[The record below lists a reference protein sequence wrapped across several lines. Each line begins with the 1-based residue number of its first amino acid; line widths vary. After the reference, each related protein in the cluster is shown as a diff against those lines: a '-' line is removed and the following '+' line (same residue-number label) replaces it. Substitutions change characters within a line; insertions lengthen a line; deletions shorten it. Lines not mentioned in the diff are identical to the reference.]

1 MTADPTEEKA
11 VNRSV
16 QKFERTRHLYE
27 KLEGVVVYDLKQ
39 VLRERDLITK
49 IDDDG
54 VSSRVKD
61 VDSFRGK
68 IARKNY
74 AEPLADTRDLLGVR
88 IVCLYPSVLE
98 EIDKV
103 INETFT
109 VVGYE
114 DKGNGAEPEL
124 WRYSSKHYDCQLP
137 ESFSGLQYD
146 DIKGLV
152 FEIQVRT
159 ILQDAWATVEHKL
172 GYKPEKPVPDE
183 LKREFSALAGLF
195 HVADQRFQFIAD
207 RMKLQPDEIAQELS
221 GLYGLAIEH
230 ARSGNASTEEGFN
243 NQTRIKELESRS
255 GAVINRGSIKAL
267 LHGMYPGRRHMK
279 NPDYTGLVQDLA
291 SVDVTRLGDLG
302 RLLVTGDAA
311 AREPESERA
320 PLSDVAFARTALA
333 SASPKFRS
341 KRQRRRAP

>member
-1 MTADPTEEKA
+1 MAADEPEEQA
-11 VNRSV
+11 VNRWV
-16 QKFERTRHLYE
+16 QEFEGTRHFYE
-27 KLEGVVVYDLKQ
+27 KLKDVVVYDLNQ
-39 VLRERDLITK
+39 VLRERDLNTK
-49 IDDDG
+49 IHGG
-54 VSSRVKD
+54 VISRVKD

-68 IARKNY
+68 IANKNY
-74 AEPLADTRDLLGVR
+74 PDPLANTRDLLGVR

-98 EIDKV
+98 DIDKV

-109 VVGYE
+109 VVRYE
-114 DKGNGAEPEL
+114 DKGKGAEPEL
-124 WRYSSKHYDCQLP
+124 WRYSSIHYDCQLP
-137 ESFSGLQYD
+137 ENCSGLRYD

-152 FEIQVRT
+152 FEIQDRT
-159 ILQDAWATVEHKL
+159 ILQDTWATVEHKL
-172 GYKPEKPVPDE
+172 GYKSEKQIPDE

-207 RMKLQPDEIAQELS
+207 RMKLQPDEIAKELS
-221 GLYGLAIEH
+221 GLYRLAIEH
-230 ARSGNASTEEGFN
+230 ARSGNASTEEAFN

-267 LHGMYPGRRHMK
+267 LHGMYPGCGHMK

-302 RLLVTGDAA
+302 RLLLTGDAA
-311 AREPESERA
+311 AREHEREQA
-320 PLSDVAFARTALA
+320 PLRDVDFARAALA

-341 KRQRRRAP
+341 RRQRRRAP